1 MSKAA
6 DGPERAVN
14 GLLSVAQLLEEPRL
28 ARLYTF
34 VLRNDEATIDDI
46 TDELAL
52 PRTTAYSDVG
62 TLVDLGVLRRD
73 DDQKTHTYS
82 AIPITLT
89 ATLDGDEYTVTPTL
103 IAAFGRSPH
112 DQDLDLLLE
121 RHGLGKL
128 AAALTY
134 AVPYADGEMSE
145 RVAARELDL
154 QYAFGIAVL
163 QALRDVVLEM
173 ESIDP
178 YFEDIQ
184 DAREPGPRTE
194 D

>member
-1 MSKAA
+1 MSKATE
-6 DGPERAVN
+6 GPERAVN

-34 VLRNDEATIDDI
+34 VLRETEVTIDDI
-46 TDELAL
+46 TDNLAL
-52 PRTTAYSDVG
+52 PRTTAYSDTA
-62 TLVDLGVLRRD
+62 TLVDLGLLTRD

-82 AIPITLT
+82 AVPITLT

-121 RHGLGKL
+121 KHGLGKL

-134 AVPYADGEMSE
+134 AVPYANGEMSE
-145 RVAARELDL
+145 RVASRELDL

-163 QALRDVVLEM
+163 QALRDVVLDM
-173 ESIDP
+173 ESVDP

-184 DAREPGPRTE
+184 NAREQPLSTE

>member
-1 MSKAA
+1 MSKAT

-34 VLRNDEATIDDI
+34 VLKETEVTIDDI
-46 TDELAL
+46 TDALEL
-52 PRTTAYSDVG
+52 PRTTAYSDTG
-62 TLVDLGVLRRD
+62 TLVDLGVLTRD
-73 DDQKTHTYS
+73 DDQKTHVYS
-82 AIPITLT
+82 AVPIRLT

-134 AVPYADGEMSE
+134 AVPYANDEMSE

-154 QYAFGIAVL
+154 QYAFCVAVL

-173 ESIDP
+173 ESVDP

-184 DAREPGPRTE
+184 DAREQPPGTE
-194 D
+194 N

>member
-14 GLLSVAQLLEEPRL
+14 GLLSIAHLLEEPRL

-34 VLRNDEATIDDI
+34 VLHNDEVTIDDI

-52 PRTTAYSDVG
+52 PRTTAYSDTG
-62 TLVDLGVLRRD
+62 TLVDLGVLERD
-73 DDQKTHTYS
+73 DHQKTHTYS

-121 RHGLGKL
+121 RYGLGKL

-173 ESIDP
+173 ESVDP
-178 YFEDIQ
+178 YFKDIQ
-184 DAREPGPRTE
+184 DAREQAPGAE

>member
-1 MSKAA
+1 MSKATE
-6 DGPERAVN
+6 GPERAVD
-14 GLLSVAQLLEEPRL
+14 GLLSVARLLEEPRL

-34 VLRNDEATIDDI
+34 VLRNDEVTIDDV
-46 TDELAL
+46 TDGLAL
-52 PRTTAYSDVG
+52 PRTTAYSDAG
-62 TLVDLGVLRRD
+62 TLVDLGVLARD

-82 AIPITLT
+82 AVPITLT

-103 IAAFGRSPH
+103 VAAFGRAPH

-134 AVPYADGEMSE
+134 AVPYATGELSE
-145 RVAARELDL
+145 RVAARELGL
-154 QYAFGIAVL
+154 QYAFGVAVL

-173 ESIDP
+173 ESVDP
-178 YFEDIQ
+178 YFDDVQ
-184 DAREPGPRTE
+184 NAREQSPGME
-194 D
+194 E